1 MAAVAVLEGVA
12 SLGVAPLACRRCCP
26 MTRPQR
32 EQLVVEI
39 LWLKRVAIAFCNA
52 AICSYRQPFWESMQQ
67 IMSYLHRIKVCMGSA
82 CVTTGYPKH
91 RLVSLVLPKSLSSRV
106 VVVVVVARV
115 IAAVVVTLIV
125 AVVVVAALQG
135 VFVMSYRIIRVG
147 RPMRSRLRSAYVQG
161 TDLYV
166 QCYPYASATGVG

>member
-1 MAAVAVLEGVA
+1 
-12 SLGVAPLACRRCCP
+12 

-52 AICSYRQPFWESMQQ
+52 AICSYRQPFLESMQQ
-67 IMSYLHRIKVCMGSA
+67 IMSNLHRIKVRMGGA

-91 RLVSLVLPKSLSSRV
+91 RLVSLVLPKSLSSR

-147 RPMRSRLRSAYVQG
+147 RARRSRLRNAYVQG
-161 TDLYV
+161 TYLHV